1 MSDGQNI
8 FVTGYYGT
16 GSSAVIDLMS
26 EYDGTACAIGRR
38 YEHSLF
44 LCRGGLIDLYERC
57 FGDMTNRM
65 IRDRAINDFID
76 EMYRQNDND
85 FGWYGSYKKLYGK
98 KFSENVNEFVSAISC
113 DGDKK
118 AIAHGKGVRFS
129 FVKAILQLGAA
140 VLKGYKITK
149 LGRQYCYD
157 GKTVR
162 YLTADEQEFLLRAKK
177 FTSEYFSM
185 CKTAETMIYDHIIL
199 PEQSGSMSKFFPDCK
214 LIIVDRDPRDVYLS
228 SNYVWNT
235 VRCGKQIAPFPPGA
249 EAFCSAWKEAH
260 ERAEKYAEG
269 NKNVLFVQFEDL
281 IYDYEN
287 ATKKIAEFCGLEEKN
302 HVRKGEIL
310 QTEKSIKN
318 TQVFLKSEKFAP
330 ECEILE
336 KNLGK
341 YFYNFPYK
349 TATDIGEIEDL

>member
-113 DGDKK
+113 EGDKK

-185 CKTAETMIYDHIIL
+185 CKTAETMIYYNIIL
-199 PEQSGSMSKFFPDCK
+199 P
-214 LIIVDRDPRDVYLS
+214 
-228 SNYVWNT
+228 
-235 VRCGKQIAPFPPGA
+235 
-249 EAFCSAWKEAH
+249 
-260 ERAEKYAEG
+260 
-269 NKNVLFVQFEDL
+269 
-281 IYDYEN
+281 
-287 ATKKIAEFCGLEEKN
+287 
-302 HVRKGEIL
+302 
-310 QTEKSIKN
+310 
-318 TQVFLKSEKFAP
+318 
-330 ECEILE
+330 
-336 KNLGK
+336 
-341 YFYNFPYK
+341 
-349 TATDIGEIEDL
+349 